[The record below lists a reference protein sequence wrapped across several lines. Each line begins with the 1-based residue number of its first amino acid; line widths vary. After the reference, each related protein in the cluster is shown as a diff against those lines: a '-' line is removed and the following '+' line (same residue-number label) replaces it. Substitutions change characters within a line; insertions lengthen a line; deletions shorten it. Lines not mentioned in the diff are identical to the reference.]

1 MEKKEQTKE
10 ELQKELDEARKRI
23 HETYSRLPLY
33 YANKNNLVE
42 HKNWD
47 TSKRSKTSTTS
58 FTQFSKEQL
67 LTWLKSP
74 ESNSANIINASC
86 YFYNTSAQ
94 YRRLIS
100 YFAGMLT
107 WDYTLSP
114 TKIDP
119 DNIKTDNL
127 LKKYKSTTNTVEN
140 MNLKHELKKA
150 ATIALKEDVFF
161 GVEESTKDSFSI
173 TKINPEYCTLDSLI
187 DGCYSFSIDM
197 SKIKE
202 EELVLYPQI
211 LQKMYQDY
219 VSSGQNYQKVPT
231 EYCWCL
237 KFDETTDYPMPPFAA
252 TLPDLCD
259 IDTYKEL
266 QIAKTEIQNYKA
278 LSAKIALDSD
288 GMPILEWD
296 TVLQY
301 CAQIDAVLP
310 DYIGLFATPFD
321 IKSFEFENSGGLNEV
336 DTVARANEYF
346 WNSTGTSALLF
357 GDAKNNTAGAL
368 NLSIT
373 ADEEIM
379 FMFMEQCQ
387 RLVNRR
393 LKCLSGTPDFKITFL
408 PMTVFNRKTVQ
419 ESYSK
424 AVTYGY
430 PVKRAAV
437 ATMGLTPDD
446 FIAQTYLENQVLQLQ
461 NEFIPVQTSHTQ
473 SNDPGR
479 PSTNEDNIEGTTEDD
494 SSNIT
499 NKEEG

>member
-1 MEKKEQTKE
+1 MAKEEKNKEQ
-10 ELQKELDEARKRI
+10 LQKELEETKKRI
-23 HETYSRLPLY
+23 HAAYARLPLQ
-33 YANKNNLVE
+33 YANVNNLVE
-42 HKNWD
+42 QKNWD
-47 TSKRSKTSTTS
+47 TSKRTKTSTTS
-58 FTQFSKEQL
+58 FTQYSKEEL

-74 ESNSANIINASC
+74 EANSASLVGASS

-94 YRRLIS
+94 YRRLIL
-100 YFAGMLT
+100 YFAGMIT
-107 WDYTLSP
+107 WDYTISP
-114 TKIDP
+114 TKFDP
-119 DNIKTDNL
+119 DKIKPDNL
-127 LKKYKSTTNTVEN
+127 LKKYKTAINTVEN

-150 ATIALKEDVFF
+150 TTIALKEDVFF
-161 GVEESTKDSFSI
+161 GVEQSTKDSFSI

-202 EELVLYPQI
+202 EDLVLYPQVVTD
-211 LQKMYQDY
+211 MYNEYSRGGDT
-219 VSSGQNYQKVPT
+219 YQKVPT

-237 KFDETTDYPMPPFAA
+237 KFDETTDYPIPPFAA

-288 GMPILEWD
+288 GLPVLEWD

-301 CAQIDAVLP
+301 CAQIDSVLP

-321 IKSFEFENSGGLNEV
+321 IESFEFENSGGLNEV
-336 DTVARANEYF
+336 DTVSRANEYF

-393 LKCLSGTPDFKITFL
+393 LKYLSGTPDFKISFL
-408 PMTVFNRKTVQ
+408 PMTVFNRNTVQ

-430 PVKRAAV
+430 PIKRAAV

-446 FIAQTYLENQVLQLQ
+446 FMSQTYLENQVLQLQ

-473 SNDPGR
+473 SNEPGR
-479 PSTNEDNIEGTTEDD
+479 PSTGESNAGEVTEAN
-494 SSNIT
+494 SSNE
-499 NKEEG
+499 NRQEEV